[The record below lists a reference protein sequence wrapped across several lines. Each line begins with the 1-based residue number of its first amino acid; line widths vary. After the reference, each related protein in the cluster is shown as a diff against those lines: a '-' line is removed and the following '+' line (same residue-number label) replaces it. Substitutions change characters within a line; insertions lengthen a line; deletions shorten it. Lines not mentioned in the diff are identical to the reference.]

1 MIETTP
7 VSVERNFPASN
18 EQILSRIIQNTG
30 YTQYLP
36 DSKAHPRSELH
47 FSRSIIESPYPRF
60 HVIYNGT
67 NRRINLHLDN
77 RPHRSNNRSSQVSQ
91 EIAVLLKGF
100 AKESLSITDAKS
112 LLFLQEITRQLKNI
126 ALFGSNSNRTDQK
139 LGNDTPDYSKKTSI
153 TSNKKARLQ
162 ARLELREFIGE
173 TSFI

>member
-7 VSVERNFPASN
+7 VSIEGNFPASN

-60 HVIYNGT
+60 HLIYNST

-77 RPHRSNNRSSQVSQ
+77 RPHRSNNRSSQVPQ
-91 EIAVLLKGF
+91 EIAVFLEVF
-100 AKESLSITDAKS
+100 AKESLSITDPKS
-112 LLFLQEITRQLKNI
+112 LLFLQGITRQLIKM

-139 LGNDTPDYSKKTSI
+139 PEVDATDYAKKSPI
-153 TSNKKARLQ
+153 ASRKRERLQ
-162 ARLELREFIGE
+162 ARLELREYRGE
-173 TSFI
+173 SHSI